1 MQISLQM
8 FFSCICIRT
17 LLSTFWK
24 ESDEVYV
31 NKTRCGSESQDERD
45 FMNYRLLDSNEHDS
59 QARGNKDKTWDLLQ
73 QKD

>member
-17 LLSTFWK
+17 LLSIFWN

-31 NKTRCGSESQDERD
+31 NKTRCGSESQDVRD
-45 FMNYRLLDSNEHDS
+45 FMNYR
-59 QARGNKDKTWDLLQ
+59 
-73 QKD
+73 

>member
-8 FFSCICIRT
+8 FFSCIWIRT

-31 NKTRCGSESQDERD
+31 NKTRCGSESQDVRD
-45 FMNYRLLDSNEHDS
+45 FMNYP
-59 QARGNKDKTWDLLQ
+59 
-73 QKD
+73 